1 MAQFRS
7 SSSEGSFKAN
17 QTRVPDEVR
26 KLQNAGERRLR
37 GMTEAQAQLEQN
49 RRVFERAQSINQ
61 RLTSQGTDAVNR
73 VRSQRLSTV
82 ESNAEQAWAI
92 EEKQNE
98 RRRKEKEATLKQL
111 TQFSQTAFN
120 IAAGIVK
127 QNKENFEKKTN
138 QLALVNSF
146 DSDTLNS
153 ISQLDREM
161 TQAEYQRTDFVQESL
176 KAGKTQEWVDVTYN
190 HLLKGG
196 GYQNYIE
203 VAAVLKN
210 QGIKHSSAYQEVL
223 ADTTLTP
230 EEKERKINQIE
241 AANVASLTVNG
252 RTPSAEIL
260 EQHYFPA
267 LRRAKLSAQ
276 AELGNERRKIVEF
289 ESENQRIQQ
298 YKVAMQGD
306 GSQLEY
312 QAGWSLF
319 QTKPSKENR
328 VEFTQLA
335 LSMGSLEDNIRLK
348 ETKFEGPN
356 GTMVSLMDY
365 PETRALIDRAISEKR
380 QETKRIF
387 DENVQLEY
395 AENELKIEQFADS
408 LSNDEG
414 RFTEADYKRVQQYA
428 RSEFGPGHDSQV
440 VKSLADF
447 TVTAQ
452 ATPQM
457 REALDEYIESGYATL
472 NGLEAFGQLP
482 PDLRNYAV
490 DRIRKQANIQNSTE
504 YTAALE
510 SFDKTIK
517 GAINSVSGVDF
528 IAGGYNSPDV
538 QWYAGRQ
545 RAKFL
550 SRLKNYSATT
560 ADINKAIE
568 LAQNDT
574 IVAIK
579 TELDAPGAIN
589 KGGGLKAYQDYLNT
603 SQKDS
608 RKARNMSRAIILFSG
623 SADSKTNG
631 RPDAK
636 KWVNNFFN
644 GGQQIIEATEVYQ
657 RTGSTAFFEELGR
670 QIQFEEAKAPWEVQA
685 WFAEEVDGLEP
696 LEPPATW
703 EAIKEEVTRE
713 QRRILFGTE
722 SATQEKVKTL
732 REVARDRTIPV
743 RPSFNTS
750 GSASE
755 ALLDKIVAGEGGYDS
770 VNRGYAGDTPGG
782 LPGLSTKTIGEV
794 MELQNSGGLFAVG
807 APQFIPETLIT
818 AVKDAGLSKDDIFSP
833 ANQRRMAFALMT
845 AGNKRPRLAA
855 YLNGSSDDLNAA
867 HEDLSLEWA
876 SVQGPSGIGAYDG
889 DSAGNF
895 AHTSGD
901 EIRQLLIQARKENL
915 NR

>member
-17 QTRVPDEVR
+17 QTTVPDEVQ

-37 GMTEAQAQLEQN
+37 GMTEAQAQLERN

-61 RLTSQGTDAVNR
+61 RLTAQGTDAANR
-73 VRSQRLSTV
+73 VRGQRLSTI

-98 RRRKEKEATLKQL
+98 RKRKEKEATLKQL

-138 QLALVNSF
+138 QIALVNSF
-146 DSDTLNS
+146 DSDTLNT

-252 RTPSAEIL
+252 KTPSAEIL

-328 VEFTQLA
+328 REFTQLA
-335 LSMGSLEDNIRLK
+335 LSMGTLEDNIRLK
-348 ETKFEGPN
+348 EAKFEGPN
-356 GTMVSLMDY
+356 GTMVSLMDF
-365 PETRALIDRAISEKR
+365 EDTRALIDRAISEKR
-380 QETKRIF
+380 LEAKRTY

-395 AENELKIEQFADS
+395 AQRELKIEQFADS
-408 LSNDEG
+408 LSNDEN

-440 VKSLADF
+440 IKSLEGF

-452 ATPQM
+452 ATPRM
-457 REALDEYIESGYATL
+457 REELDEYIESGYATL
-472 NGLEAFGQLP
+472 GGLEAFGQLP
-482 PDLRNYAV
+482 ADLRNYAI
-490 DRIRKQANIQNSTE
+490 DRINKQAKIQSSTE
-504 YTAALE
+504 YQSALE
-510 SFDKTIK
+510 SFDDTIK
-517 GAINSVSGVDF
+517 GAIKASSGIDF
-528 IAGGYNSPDV
+528 VPGGYNSPDL
-538 QWYAGRQ
+538 QWYAGQQ

-579 TELDAPGAIN
+579 TELDAPGAITN
-589 KGGGLKAYQDYLNT
+589 AGGLAAYQKYLNST
-603 SQKDS
+603 KDDS
-608 RKARNMSRAIILFSG
+608 RKARNMSRGIILFSG
-623 SADSKTNG
+623 SSDSKTNG

-670 QIQFEEAKAPWEVQA
+670 QIKFEEAKAPWEVQA
-685 WFAEEVDGLEP
+685 WFAEEVEGLEP
-696 LEPPATW
+696 IEPPATW
-703 EAIKEEVTRE
+703 EAVKEDVTRE
-713 QRRILFGTE
+713 QRRILFGNE

-732 REVARDRTIPV
+732 REIARDRLPV
-743 RPSFNTS
+743 RPAYQVAESRPISAFANQARGQVTFDTGQPGIDVFFEDKKFPAVLPGIVKEVSSQYNADGSGYGNFIVIESVDPETGEPVDVLYGHLADTAQFKQGDSISEGQIIGEQGGTGSVQSVDGTIASIDFLAPAAPGS
-750 GSASE
+750 GSMKPYAN
-755 ALLDKIVAGEGGYDS
+755 YDS
-770 VNRGYAGDTPGG
+770 LRRRIAR
-782 LPGLSTKTIGEV
+782 
-794 MELQNSGGLFAVG
+794 ELGFN
-807 APQFIPETLIT
+807 
-818 AVKDAGLSKDDIFSP
+818 
-833 ANQRRMAFALMT
+833 
-845 AGNKRPRLAA
+845 
-855 YLNGSSDDLNAA
+855 
-867 HEDLSLEWA
+867 
-876 SVQGPSGIGAYDG
+876 
-889 DSAGNF
+889 
-895 AHTSGD
+895 
-901 EIRQLLIQARKENL
+901 
-915 NR
+915 